1 MSKNDE
7 PRSVRARDL
16 IEQFAAIE
24 HERWAHWQRYLHEQC
39 TPGRDGSLTIPAD
52 LVRKWTTQMNTAY
65 ADLTDTEKDSDREQV
80 ERYLPLIKQALDSEQ
95 AEEA

>member
-1 MSKNDE
+1 MSRNKE
-7 PRSVRARDL
+7 PRSVRTRDL

-39 TPGRDGSLTIPAD
+39 TPGHDGSLTIPAD
-52 LVRKWTTQMNTAY
+52 LVRKWTAQMNTAY
-65 ADLTDTEKDSDREQV
+65 ADLTDAEKDSDREQV

-95 AEEA
+95 AEQV